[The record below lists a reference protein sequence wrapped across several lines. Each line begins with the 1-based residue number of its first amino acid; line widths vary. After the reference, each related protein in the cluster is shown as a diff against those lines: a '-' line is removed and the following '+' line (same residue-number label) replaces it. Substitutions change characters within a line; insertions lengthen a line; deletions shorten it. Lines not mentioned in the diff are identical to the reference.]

1 MADTHCTVS
10 SHDSHWRELLSEL
23 FTKSS
28 VSFFYCSL
36 RWIHLLCVL
45 LYFIGYSL
53 FRVPSDHSPIPNSLL
68 LHQLCFLIFSG
79 QPDRQ
84 VAQHGRREAR
94 SSRRNRSTRRS
105 GARPTARRR
114 PRCAPWLS
122 WSLWTGPHTS
132 TEVKHNWSRT
142 LLKWK
147 TKKFKVFLPVRFQDD
162 KSSNFLLP
170 IFSLGCSC
178 VSIRLRQCC
187 FLCTEELKIRIGSYI
202 NDLF

>member
-1 MADTHCTVS
+1 MFGQPEPPEPVCQ
-10 SHDSHWRELLSEL
+10 HDGGAKRIRGCATGEAKSILVESMEWNVKSLIPVAAKFVRNQDLNEEWMSWGMGGGLHSTEVAYLLFTKLLWLTLIVLFPLTTLTEESCYELLSEL

-84 VAQHGRREAR
+84 VAQHGRR
-94 SSRRNRSTRRS
+94 
-105 GARPTARRR
+105 
-114 PRCAPWLS
+114 
-122 WSLWTGPHTS
+122 
-132 TEVKHNWSRT
+132 
-142 LLKWK
+142 
-147 TKKFKVFLPVRFQDD
+147 
-162 KSSNFLLP
+162 
-170 IFSLGCSC
+170 
-178 VSIRLRQCC
+178 
-187 FLCTEELKIRIGSYI
+187 
-202 NDLF
+202 